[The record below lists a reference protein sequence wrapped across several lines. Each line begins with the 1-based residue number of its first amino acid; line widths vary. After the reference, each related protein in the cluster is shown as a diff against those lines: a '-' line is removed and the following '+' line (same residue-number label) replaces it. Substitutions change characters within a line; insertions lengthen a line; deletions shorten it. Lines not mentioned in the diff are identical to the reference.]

1 MALAVS
7 NNLDLK
13 LSLAQSITQ
22 KRIDQAIE
30 RLSTGK
36 RINSAKDDVGS
47 LVQVSRLESEYISS
61 NSSNRTAKNAQNILN
76 IADDAAAS
84 VQSGL
89 LRLRE
94 LAVQSAN
101 GTLSAND
108 LVAIN
113 EETDQIL
120 TSIDQ
125 TSNSTNLGGLKLLDG
140 TFTNKDFRLTN
151 SENGVISLSFES
163 LSHEALGLK
172 NLDLSV
178 HAGKSEIIGTNAAD
192 TITGKANIDK
202 ITSGAGNDQIIAEVF
217 PEKRLYNS
225 SEMPMT
231 EAGIAPKINGDL
243 YITLG
248 NLISENK
255 WSVRIYFKPMVRL
268 IWLGAIL
275 MFIGGIISILTRKQ
289 LILSTK

>member
-1 MALAVS
+1 M
-7 NNLDLK
+7 
-13 LSLAQSITQ
+13 
-22 KRIDQAIE
+22 
-30 RLSTGK
+30 
-36 RINSAKDDVGS
+36 
-47 LVQVSRLESEYISS
+47 
-61 NSSNRTAKNAQNILN
+61 
-76 IADDAAAS
+76 
-84 VQSGL
+84 

-151 SENGVISLSFES
+151 SINGVISLSFES

-178 HAGKSEIIGTNAAD
+178 HAGKSEIIGTSGAD

-202 ITSGAGNDQIIAEVF
+202 ITSGAGNDQINGMGGNDVSIFNEAYTNFDIFTGAFTTLNVMGNHSQNVEIGFEIINTDGTIYRVSYSPSNTATQDVEITAKVMNKIIQTAKPKF
-217 PEKRLYNS
+217 ES
-225 SEMPMT
+225 SLMT
-231 EAGIAPKINGDL
+231 ISKQKAKDQIVIN
-243 YITLG
+243 
-248 NLISENK
+248 
-255 WSVRIYFKPMVRL
+255 
-268 IWLGAIL
+268 
-275 MFIGGIISILTRKQ
+275 
-289 LILSTK
+289 

>member
-7 NNLDLK
+7 NNLNLK

-47 LVQVSRLESEYISS
+47 LVQVSRFESEIISV
-61 NSSNRTAKNAQNILN
+61 NSSNRTAKNAQNILDVAN
-76 IADDAAAS
+76 DTAAS
-84 VQSGL
+84 VQSRL

-101 GTLSAND
+101 STISAND

-125 TSNSTNLGGLKLLDG
+125 TSNSTNFVGLKLLD
-140 TFTNKDFRLTN
+140 
-151 SENGVISLSFES
+151 
-163 LSHEALGLK
+163 
-172 NLDLSV
+172 
-178 HAGKSEIIGTNAAD
+178 
-192 TITGKANIDK
+192 
-202 ITSGAGNDQIIAEVF
+202 
-217 PEKRLYNS
+217 
-225 SEMPMT
+225 
-231 EAGIAPKINGDL
+231 
-243 YITLG
+243 
-248 NLISENK
+248 
-255 WSVRIYFKPMVRL
+255 
-268 IWLGAIL
+268 
-275 MFIGGIISILTRKQ
+275 
-289 LILSTK
+289 

>member
-47 LVQVSRLESEYISS
+47 LVQVSRLESEIISF
-61 NSSNRTAKNAQNILN
+61 NSFNRTAKNAQNILN

-151 SENGVISLSFES
+151 SVNGVISLS
-163 LSHEALGLK
+163 
-172 NLDLSV
+172 
-178 HAGKSEIIGTNAAD
+178 
-192 TITGKANIDK
+192 
-202 ITSGAGNDQIIAEVF
+202 
-217 PEKRLYNS
+217 
-225 SEMPMT
+225 
-231 EAGIAPKINGDL
+231 
-243 YITLG
+243 
-248 NLISENK
+248 
-255 WSVRIYFKPMVRL
+255 
-268 IWLGAIL
+268 
-275 MFIGGIISILTRKQ
+275 
-289 LILSTK
+289 